1 MERQQQLDDITAMNT
16 SLQAG
21 YNVAIHHL
29 QNITQQSQIELAEQL
44 KKNEDLSV
52 ELIAVENQKRAQ
64 FDAYQA
70 ELAPMEHFKK
80 RYEEPRKGN
89 EKIYKSDAP
98 AGGDPAVC
106 NKTAKQGPPAEI
118 GATDEE
124 PETGYTSDTSTLTRG
139 LEALCHELDE
149 DDFTLSEEDDS
160 NNTVV
165 RVESPDVLET
175 EADKPSP
182 Q

>member
-52 ELIAVENQKRAQ
+52 ELITVENQKRAQ

-80 RYEEPRKGN
+80 RYEELRKGN
-89 EKIYKSDAP
+89 EKSKRLLHIEKQNHLKTKNMLLKSAQKLVKLKQQYKQNVAALQTDAKKKNDKIK
-98 AGGDPAVC
+98 AYQDDL
-106 NKTAKQGPPAEI
+106 AEV
-118 GATDEE
+118 
-124 PETGYTSDTSTLTRG
+124 S
-139 LEALCHELDE
+139 
-149 DDFTLSEEDDS
+149 
-160 NNTVV
+160 
-165 RVESPDVLET
+165 
-175 EADKPSP
+175 
-182 Q
+182 

>member
-80 RYEEPRKGN
+80 RYEELRKGN
-89 EKIYKSDAP
+89 EKRKRLLHIEKQNHLKTKNMLLKSAQKLVKLKQQYKQNVAALQTDAKKKNDKIK
-98 AGGDPAVC
+98 AYQDDL
-106 NKTAKQGPPAEI
+106 AEV
-118 GATDEE
+118 
-124 PETGYTSDTSTLTRG
+124 S
-139 LEALCHELDE
+139 
-149 DDFTLSEEDDS
+149 
-160 NNTVV
+160 
-165 RVESPDVLET
+165 
-175 EADKPSP
+175 
-182 Q
+182 